1 MGIGWIGLLGKIS
14 NSLIEMGYSEKH
26 ILLLNLRNYL
36 ILIEVC
42 GEVEMFCPK
51 ENKWTIGPSL
61 SIKRAGLDCVLMDR
75 CNSC

>member
-42 GEVEMFCPK
+42 GSAFSPLTWWGWPGLPSPAEMSPLPPILS
-51 ENKWTIGPSL
+51 TI
-61 SIKRAGLDCVLMDR
+61 IT
-75 CNSC
+75 